1 MVRKKVFVV
10 GFALML
16 SAIQVQAAP
25 KCDLTGSY
33 GYVYDGVS
41 YDNGEAVEIA
51 ETGTF
56 SVGTKSCGPNE
67 ICGKAKAT
75 FRFPNFV
82 LPGPTG
88 EPAYTGP
95 LWALI
100 QLDFTGASGAISVD
114 SDDPCQGDVDFLA
127 TGKVIKSSPVD
138 LAEVTLF
145 VDQQRSIAYTVSGI
159 EEQFVDLIS
168 TSPGSVL
175 AGTAKEQ

>member
-1 MVRKKVFVV
+1 MIKHQVYLVS
-10 GFALML
+10 FAFML
-16 SAIQVQAAP
+16 GAAQVQAAP
-25 KCDLTGSY
+25 KCDLNGSY

-41 YDNGEAVEIA
+41 YDNGGAVEIA

-56 SVGTKSCGPNE
+56 SVGSKSCGSNE

-82 LPGPTG
+82 IHG
-88 EPAYTGP
+88 YSGP

-127 TGKVIKSSPVD
+127 TGTVIKSSPVD
-138 LAEVTLF
+138 LGEFTLF
-145 VDQQRSIAYTVSGI
+145 VDQPRSIAYTISGI
-159 EEQFVDLIS
+159 EEQFIDLIS

>member
-1 MVRKKVFVV
+1 MVREKVFII
-10 GFALML
+10 GFAFML
-16 SAIQVQAAP
+16 SAIQVQAAT

-41 YDNGEAVEIA
+41 YDNAGAVEIA

-56 SVGTKSCGPNE
+56 SVGSKSCGSNE

-82 LPGPTG
+82 LPG
-88 EPAYTGP
+88 YSGP
-95 LWALI
+95 LWALM

-114 SDDPCQGDVDFLA
+114 SDDPCQGNVDFLA
-127 TGKVIKSSPVD
+127 TGTVIKSSPVD
-138 LAEVTLF
+138 LAGVTLF

-159 EEQFVDLIS
+159 EEQFIDLIS
-168 TSPGSVL
+168 ASPGSIL